1 MLERPNR
8 RVVESVGFKP
18 VSMKRHF
25 QKLLGLLVLIVGI
38 LGVLYIFWTTPTQD
52 PVTAAFSSQAS
63 IADYAS
69 TYNGVLSRP
78 LFPDT
83 SLFLPLMIQVVIS
96 CVLVLAIVITSLFFP
111 KARRFVMLVTLVTS
125 VRHLLWRGIETL
137 DFSSPVAIAITVMIY
152 GAELLAFFAMVI
164 GYFQVWGQTEH
175 KPINI
180 SHIPPEQLP
189 SVDIMVCTYN
199 EPVSVLYRSLVG
211 CKSID
216 YPKKQVYLCD
226 DGNRPEMRELAQRL
240 GVNYISRTQNTHAK
254 AGNLNNAMN
263 HSNGD
268 LVLVFDADHV
278 PCKNFLNETVGF
290 FMDERLGFVQTPQH
304 FFTHDPFQRNL
315 LSERVVNNEQDL
327 FFHVIQPGNDYWGA
341 AFFAG
346 SGAIFR
352 RRALESV
359 GGFAVETITE
369 DVHTGMRIHGRGWKS
384 LYYNRDLAAGMA
396 QESFADV
403 IKQRLRWAR
412 GMTQIYCLE
421 NPLFA
426 RGLSLAQRFCYF
438 TGIWYFFH
446 GLPRLIFMVA
456 PLFFLLFG
464 YKTIN
469 SGFVEVLI
477 YYLPSFIATSLGYT
491 IVSRGVRHSFWSEVY
506 ETAFSV
512 YLALTTFLTFL
523 SPTRAKFRVTP
534 KGGLT
539 EQLNF
544 NWRIVFPQVL
554 IAALTVI
561 GIGMAITRAIY
572 TPEYAGG
579 IYTNLFWSL
588 YNLVLLLGSIY
599 VAQERPQFRLSPR
612 IHRRIRCELKLL
624 DGSIAVGYTTNISE
638 SGIALVFD
646 EPVPVSGTM
655 ALKIMDWDIN
665 EISIISVQTVRSVVE
680 PDNRHYIGFQIVNR
694 TEEQHQ
700 KLVRH
705 MFGSAEVWANDYI
718 YTETTRSFWN
728 LLMTPFRLSSVKE
741 TPLRRG
747 APRFQ
752 ATLSC
757 VLNVDNQFVIGFSN
771 EVSETGISVF
781 LKQAIPLQAGQPLK
795 IRLQWPTGQISELP
809 AVVRRTEF
817 AGGGQM
823 KVGLEFTPL
832 TPDKKVELIKQI
844 YRPKEGLIR
853 VAPTVNKMFNCAI
866 IPVDGSAPEQGV
878 TQELSELGLIVQL
891 QGQTQLQPKQK
902 VWVQLAWDGG
912 QGERYPAEVIET
924 TTYYGPTLVLL
935 HFSGLD
941 LKTLDRIS
949 MRIHEPTEQKTFKTL
964 IGD

>member
-1 MLERPNR
+1 MN
-8 RVVESVGFKP
+8 SQ
-18 VSMKRHF
+18 F
-25 QKLLGLLVLIVGI
+25 QKLLGLTVLILGI
-38 LGVLYIFWTTPTQD
+38 LGVLYIFWVTPTQD
-52 PVTAAFSSQAS
+52 PTTAAFSSQAS

-78 LFPDT
+78 MFPDT
-83 SLFLPLMIQVVIS
+83 SLYLPLLLQVTVS
-96 CVLVLAIVITSLFFP
+96 GLLVLGMVITTLFFP
-111 KARRFVMLVTLVTS
+111 QARRFVMFLTVITS
-125 VRHLLWRGIETL
+125 TRHLLWRGVETL
-137 DFSSPVAIAITVMIY
+137 DFSSPVAIVITLLIY
-152 GAELLAFFAMVI
+152 SAEVLAFFAMGI
-164 GYFQVWGQTEH
+164 GYFQVWGQTDR
-175 KPINI
+175 KPINL
-180 SHIPPEQLP
+180 SRFTPEQLP
-189 SVDIMVCTYN
+189 TVDIMVCTYN

-240 GVNYISRTQNTHAK
+240 EVHYISRPKNTHAK
-254 AGNLNNAMN
+254 AGNLNNAMKQ
-263 HSNGD
+263 STGD

-278 PCKNFLNETVGF
+278 PCKSFLNETVGF
-290 FMDERLGFVQTPQH
+290 FTDDRLGFVQTPQH

-352 RRALESV
+352 RVALDSV

-369 DVHTGMRIHGRGWKS
+369 DVHTGMRIHGQGWKS
-384 LYYNRDLAAGMA
+384 IYYNRDLAAGMA

-421 NPLFA
+421 NPMFA
-426 RGLSLAQRFCYF
+426 RGLNLAQRLCYF

-446 GLPRLIFMVA
+446 GLPRLIFMIA

-512 YLALTTFLTFL
+512 YLSLTTFLTFL

-539 EQLNF
+539 ERLNF
-544 NWRIVFPQVL
+544 NWRIVFPQVM
-554 IAALTVI
+554 IATLTVV

-588 YNLVLLLGSIY
+588 YNLVLLLGAIY

-612 IHRRIRCELKLL
+612 IFRRIRCELKLL
-624 DGSIAVGYTTNISE
+624 DGTIAVGYTTNISE
-638 SGIALVFD
+638 SGMALAFD

-655 ALKIMDWDIN
+655 ALKIMDWDLN
-665 EISIISVQTVRSVVE
+665 ETSIISVQVVRSVVD
-680 PDNRHYIGFQIVNR
+680 PQNKHYIGFKIVNR

-705 MFGSAEVWANDYI
+705 MFGSADIWANDYV
-718 YTETTRSFWN
+718 YTETTRSFWS
-728 LLMTPFRLSSVKE
+728 LIMTPFRISSAAEE
-741 TPLRRG
+741 TPLKRG

-757 VLNVDNQFVIGFSN
+757 VLNLDNQFIIGFSN

-781 LKQAIPLQAGQPLK
+781 LKQAIRVESGQPLK
-795 IRLQWPTGQISELP
+795 IRIQWPTGHISELV
-809 AVVRRTEF
+809 AQVRRVESV
-817 AGGGQM
+817 GGGQF
-823 KVGLEFTPL
+823 KTGLEFIDM
-832 TPDKKVELIKQI
+832 TPDQKIDIIKQI
-844 YRPKEGLIR
+844 YRPKERLIR
-853 VAPTVNKMFNCAI
+853 VAPAISKMMNCTI
-866 IPVDGSAPEQGV
+866 TPVDGSAPEQGT
-878 TQELSELGLIVQL
+878 TQELSELGLIIHMR
-891 QGQTQLQPKQK
+891 GQTRLQVRQK
-902 VWVQLAWDGG
+902 AWVQLSWDGS
-912 QGERYPAEVIET
+912 QAERYPAEVVDISV
-924 TTYYGPTLVLL
+924 YYGNPVVLL
-935 HFSGLD
+935 YFDGLD
-941 LKTLDRIS
+941 LKTLDTIS
-949 MRIHEPTEQKTFKTL
+949 QRLHEPSDNKAFKTL
-964 IGD
+964 IGE